1 MTFFSK
7 LGDLK
12 RMGGMNDVGV
22 ESGPDGVKTAA
33 HTYGSGFT
41 WDTPML
47 PTGVNALDA
56 DFRRDMLR

>member
-1 MTFFSK
+1 
-7 LGDLK
+7 
-12 RMGGMNDVGV
+12 MGGMNDVGV